1 MAAAPRGNPTKNRPS
16 AKPAAWDAET
26 GEPIYGPIPKGRK
39 VRMSFGELKIRYRR
53 REGDDAW
60 GGGE

>member
-1 MAAAPRGNPTKNRPS
+1 MPKRRKPTERKQAAPADSLPPNPPNAR
-16 AKPAAWDAET
+16 
-26 GEPIYGPIPKGRK
+26 RK
-39 VRMSFGELKIRYRR
+39 KMSWGELKIRYRR

>member
-1 MAAAPRGNPTKNRPS
+1 MAARKAPTDRSKPVSAAPTDSLPPNPPV
-16 AKPAAWDAET
+16 AK
-26 GEPIYGPIPKGRK
+26 KRK
-39 VRMSFGELKIRYRR
+39 MSWGELKIRYRR